1 VASNRNANEIH
12 RRAGPAVNWQFIA
25 DTQPLPRPH
34 LRPCFHVLAQ
44 VKIIIS
50 SETKPPPPAK
60 GNKAKGNAT
69 KMYRHP
75 QKNGKRNG
83 SEVKN

>member
-1 VASNRNANEIH
+1 
-12 RRAGPAVNWQFIA
+12 
-25 DTQPLPRPH
+25 
-34 LRPCFHVLAQ
+34 VLAQ